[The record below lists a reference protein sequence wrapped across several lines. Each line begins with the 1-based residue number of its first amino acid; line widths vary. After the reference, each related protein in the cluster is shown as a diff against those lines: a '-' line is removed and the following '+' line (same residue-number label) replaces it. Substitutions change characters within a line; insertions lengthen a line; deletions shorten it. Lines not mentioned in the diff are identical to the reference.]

1 MNQFEQVKTT
11 YNEMLTDRGFSLSG
25 LLNEEHQLYDN
36 DDKQIVIFKNDL
48 DKLNID
54 YIKEYIKILSDN
66 KLKHAII
73 IYKNEITPSAKKV
86 IQNLFQFT
94 IEMFK
99 VDELMFNLT
108 KHRLY
113 NKHIRLNDDDKKD
126 FIKKYGVQ
134 IPVILVTDPVSRYF
148 NFKKGDIIKIERKN
162 DVVSYRIVR

>member
-11 YNEMLTDRGFSLSG
+11 YNEMLTDRGFSFSG
-25 LLNEEHQLYDN
+25 LLNEEHQQYDN
-36 DDKQIVIFKNDL
+36 EDKQIVIFKNDL

-162 DVVSYRIVR
+162 DVVSYRIVK

>member
-25 LLNEEHQLYDN
+25 FLNEEHQLYDN

-66 KLKHAII
+66 KLKHALI

-113 NKHIRLNDDDKKD
+113 NKHIRLNDNDKKE

-162 DVVSYRIVR
+162 DVVSYRIVK

>member
-11 YNEMLTDRGFSLSG
+11 YNEMLTDRGFYLSG

-36 DDKQIVIFKNDL
+36 NDKQIVIFKNDL

-99 VDELMFNLT
+99 FDELMFNLT

-113 NKHIRLNDDDKKD
+113 NKHIRLTENDKKE
-126 FIKKYGVQ
+126 FVKKYGIQ
-134 IPVILVTDPVSRYF
+134 IPVILLTDPVSRYF
-148 NFKKGDIIKIERKN
+148 NYKRGDIIKIERKN
-162 DVVSYRIVR
+162 DVISYRIVK